1 MSRFIQ
7 IIAAAALTLP
17 ILTLPAPGAVAQAN
31 TTAEAVTLT
40 ISLTDI
46 EAPKGRIM
54 LALYEGAAGYNG
66 DKPVRGVAIEV
77 SGTSA
82 NTVITGL
89 APGQYG
95 VKLFHDVNGN
105 GKMDTNPFGMP
116 VEPFAFSNSAKGNMG
131 PANWDAAMFA
141 VKPGANS
148 HTISFK

>member
-7 IIAAAALTLP
+7 IIAAVALTLP
-17 ILTLPAPGAVAQAN
+17 VLTLPVPGAVAQASA
-31 TTAEAVTLT
+31 TAEAATLT
-40 ISLTDI
+40 ISFTDI

-54 LALYEGAAGYNG
+54 LALFEGAAGYNG
-66 DKPVRGVAIEV
+66 GKPVHGAAIEV
-77 SGTSA
+77 TGTTAS
-82 NTVITGL
+82 TVITGL

-131 PANWDAAMFA
+131 PASWDAAAFE
-141 VKPGANS
+141 VKPGTNA

>member
-17 ILTLPAPGAVAQAN
+17 VLVLPAPSAVAQASA
-31 TTAEAVTLT
+31 TAEAASLT
-40 ISLTDI
+40 ITFSDI

-54 LALYEGAAGYNG
+54 LALFEGAAGYNG
-66 DKPVRGVAIEV
+66 GKPVHGAAIEV
-77 SGTSA
+77 TGTTA
-82 NTVITGL
+82 NAVITGL

-131 PANWDAAMFA
+131 PADWDAAKFD
-141 VKPGANS
+141 VKPGANA

>member
-17 ILTLPAPGAVAQAN
+17 VLALPAPGAMAQASA
-31 TTAEAVTLT
+31 TAEAATLT
-40 ISLTDI
+40 ISFTDI

-54 LALYEGAAGYNG
+54 LALFEGAAGYDG
-66 DKPVRGVAIEV
+66 GKPVRGAAIEV
-77 SGTSA
+77 SASTAS
-82 NTVITGL
+82 TVITGL

-131 PANWDAAMFA
+131 PAAWDAAKFE
-141 VKPGANS
+141 VKSGANTQ
-148 HTISFK
+148 TISFK